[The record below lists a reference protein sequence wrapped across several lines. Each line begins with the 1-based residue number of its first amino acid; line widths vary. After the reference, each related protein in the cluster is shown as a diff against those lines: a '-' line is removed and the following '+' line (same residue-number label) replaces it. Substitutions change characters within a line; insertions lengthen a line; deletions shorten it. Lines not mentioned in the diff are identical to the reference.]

1 MFRRGVSHSSVG
13 PRTADDAAAGRAPG
27 GPGSAP
33 GRMRHFAGRDERA
46 AHAAPPV
53 IAARSLGG
61 AGIMLVTARGYALY
75 MFAPV

>member
-1 MFRRGVSHSSVG
+1 
-13 PRTADDAAAGRAPG
+13 
-27 GPGSAP
+27 
-33 GRMRHFAGRDERA
+33 MRHFAGRDERA